1 MFLFT
6 VLLIIAGA
14 ALIGLKVADTFES
27 GGLGLAM
34 AGLLA
39 GLGFIGLASYSEE
52 MSQSGRI
59 DLAAERCIAD
69 IKADPDWVAMSN
81 PALRRVATEK
91 VGTVGLT
98 ENQQVV
104 ARDTCFVVLQKEASA
119 VMPAAMS

>member
-6 VLLIIAGA
+6 VLLIAAGA
-14 ALIGLKVADTFES
+14 ALIGIKIAEIFES
-27 GGLGLAM
+27 VGLGLFVAI
-34 AGLLA
+34 LLA
-39 GLGFIGLASYSEE
+39 VLGFGGVANYSED

-59 DLAAERCIAD
+59 DLAAERCIAEV
-69 IKADPDWVAMSN
+69 KADPDWMGMSN
-81 PALRRVATEK
+81 QALRRVTAEK

>member
-1 MFLFT
+1 MFIFT

-14 ALIGLKVADTFES
+14 ALIGIKVADLLES
-27 GGLGLAM
+27 FGLGLS
-34 AGLLA
+34 LA
-39 GLGFIGLASYSEE
+39 IVLSALGFMGLSSYSEE
-52 MSQSGRI
+52 MSQSGRV

-98 ENQQVV
+98 ETQQVV
-104 ARDTCFVVLQKEASA
+104 ARDTCFVTLQVEASA
-119 VMPAAMS
+119 TMPAAMS

>member
-1 MFLFT
+1 MFIFT
-6 VLLIIAGA
+6 LIAIIAGA
-14 ALIGLKVADTFES
+14 VLLAFKVAEYFES
-27 GGLGLAM
+27 FGLGMAVAILVAVLAF
-34 AGLLA
+34 AGVTSLVDSTK
-39 GLGFIGLASYSEE
+39 GT
-52 MSQSGRI
+52 GRI

-104 ARDTCFVVLQKEASA
+104 ARDTCFVTLQMEASA